1 MLSKKLEKAIN
12 EQVTK
17 EIFSAHL
24 YLSMAAYLDSV
35 DLPGASN
42 WMKLQYKEEL
52 MHAEK
57 LMNFVMERDGRAI
70 ISKIDAPKAEWNSV
84 LDVFEEAYAHEQK
97 VTAWIGELVKI
108 AREEADYATE
118 IFLQWFITEQIEEE
132 GNTKAIVQ
140 QFKMIDN
147 SRHGLFMLDK
157 ELGSRTLNLNVN
169 EQM

>member
-12 EQVTK
+12 KQVTR
-17 EIFSAHL
+17 EIFSSHL
-24 YLSMAAYLDSV
+24 YLSMATYLDSI
-35 DLPGASN
+35 DLPGASK

-57 LMNFVMERDGRAI
+57 LIDFIMERDGR
-70 ISKIDAPKAEWNSV
+70 STIDAIEAPKKEWNSV
-84 LDVFEEAYAHEQK
+84 LEIFEEAYSHEQK

-132 GNTKAIVQ
+132 ANTKGIVQ

-147 SRHGLFMLDK
+147 SKQGLFMLDK
-157 ELGSRTLNLNVN
+157 ELGSRVLNL
-169 EQM
+169 ETT